1 MGFLGEGGEVLL
13 AGTAINFL
21 QKLGKFAGDVSGVA
35 IQDWGIS
42 STNLTGVVEDNDLGI
57 EGVTALGGIILG
69 ISADVSTTDFLHG
82 NVLDVE
88 SNVVSRNTLNQG
100 FVVHFNT
107 ID

>member
-1 MGFLGEGGEVLL
+1 MEVGKVLL

-21 QKLGKFAGDVSGVA
+21 QKLSEFAGDVSGMA

-42 STNLTGVVEDNDLGI
+42 STDLAGVVENNDLSI
-57 EGVTALGGIILG
+57 EGVAALGGIILG

-88 SNVVSRNTLNQG
+88 SNVVSRNTLSQG

-107 ID
+107 FH